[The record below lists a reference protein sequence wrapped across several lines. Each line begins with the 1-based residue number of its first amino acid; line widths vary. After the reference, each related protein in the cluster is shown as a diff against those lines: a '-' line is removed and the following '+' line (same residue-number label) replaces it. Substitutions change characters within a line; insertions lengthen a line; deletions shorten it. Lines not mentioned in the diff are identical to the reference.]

1 MPQSELK
8 KDCGE
13 QRKTEADPV
22 FPRFV
27 NFSENRSN
35 YKPRLSPFYTT
46 NSPKT
51 LSSIQ
56 LLAVFSFFNLVFNFL
71 DNSFVYKGLRL
82 IFSLKK
88 YFYNCII

>member
-1 MPQSELK
+1 MIIIPEV
-8 KDCGE
+8 
-13 QRKTEADPV
+13 RAVVPV
-22 FPRFV
+22 NV